1 MPLQSGSSKNIIA
14 ANIRELIKAG
24 YKHSQAI
31 AIALDN
37 AGKSKQE
44 ASIEDLKNKLQETK
58 EVPDI
63 KRYAGAPDYDSEQ
76 DRGHMTNEER
86 CWNGYEPVP
95 GKKAYDKGSCRKEQ
109 CSSSSCNPYVKTES
123 GAKYY
128 ASVPNVPPQKI
139 NKTPSMNIKI
149 GGKTSFNGE

>member
-1 MPLQSGSSKNIIA
+1 MPLQSGSSPNIIS
-14 ANIRELIKAG
+14 ANIRELIKSG
-24 YKHSQAI
+24 HKHSQAI
-31 AIALDN
+31 AIALDK

-76 DRGHMTNEER
+76 NRGSMTN
-86 CWNGYEPVP
+86 
-95 GKKAYDKGSCRKEQ
+95 EQ

-128 ASVPNVPPQKI
+128 ASVPNIPPQRVGP
-139 NKTPSMNIKI
+139 TPSMGIGY
-149 GGKTSFNGE
+149 GGKTCFNGE